1 MYAETEIDRRNI
13 AHLDIYVSPK
23 RRRPT
28 VRDVEAFRVVSGMG
42 VDDFETVE
50 SPLRRFVFLDRSRSL
65 GGTNVVMEIDGT
77 IYVMTDRT
85 RDEMHCRWAVLHR
98 LDAFFA
104 GRTPTREEVVRRTML
119 DAELRRFGVSAD
131 CSLGDLVA
139 WRKFRGSFANWIGKR
154 FAKSRQPHA

>member
-1 MYAETEIDRRNI
+1 MYAETEIDPRTI

-28 VRDVEAFRVVSGMG
+28 VREVDAFRVVSDAGG
-42 VDDFETVE
+42 GDFETVE

-65 GGTNVVMEIDGT
+65 GGTNTVMEVDGT

-85 RDEMHCRWAVLHR
+85 EYEMRCRWAVLHR
-98 LDAFFA
+98 LDAYFA
-104 GRTPTREEVVRRTML
+104 GRTPTREDVVRRTML
-119 DAELRRFGVSAD
+119 DAELRGFGVNAD
-131 CSLGDLVA
+131 CALGDLVA
-139 WRKFRGSFANWIGKR
+139 WRRFRGSYADWIGKR